1 VATTKRRT
9 TTKSKT
15 RATKSAARLSTAE
28 ARAQASALVEAASGD
43 EARQTALLSALRE
56 DLNALVETANL
67 APAGYVRL
75 GGDGTYRDLDEIDR
89 AEAIEAS
96 YYYWQ
101 RDPLAGRA
109 VQLIRDYTFGR
120 GVTFKA
126 KDPRVQ
132 KVIKDFLADADNK
145 LIASAAGQWEI
156 SERVQLSG
164 EWFPIFFVNRFTGH
178 VKVSLV
184 EPEEITQ
191 IITDSNNKRKE
202 LFYERRWVKR
212 SFNWESK
219 TLSGGRTVCDY
230 LPNFNLQPPKNAGR
244 FEPGFKRIE
253 HASVGDGTTFVAMQH
268 IKINSHGPR
277 GIPLLLRVLP
287 WIKAYKGFMEDR
299 ATLTLALATF
309 AFKMSVK
316 GSKSA
321 VARLATQWGTY
332 DAVSRLG
339 GANDKERREG
349 AQTFIANEN
358 VNLDQLNTNS
368 NAANAYQ
375 DGRMI
380 RQQVGAGVG
389 ITEQNLTGDP
399 SVANLASATQMEGPM
414 LKMFESWQQ
423 LFHDEFV
430 YIMAFVINM
439 AIQYGDLDP
448 AVPYQ
453 DEHGVQH
460 DFDPSVE
467 IDFPPIVSK
476 DLATLIS
483 AIAQLISAQSLAG
496 HEYIPPERLAVY
508 ILQAFGETDVD
519 TVIAE
524 LKQAEAL
531 KAARSQTP
539 AATTDGSNL
548 PDETA
553 TQTQQLNAALT
564 MLAEALGVPA

>member
-1 VATTKRRT
+1 MTTKKRT
-9 TTKSKT
+9 TSSKT
-15 RATKSAARLSTAE
+15 RAAKLSTAE
-28 ARAQASALVEAASGD
+28 ARVQAQALVEAAGTD
-43 EARQTALLSALRE
+43 PARQAALLSALRE
-56 DLNALVETANL
+56 DLSALREAANL

-75 GGDGTYRDLDEIDR
+75 GGDGAYSDIDEIDR
-89 AEAIEAS
+89 ADAIEAS

-120 GVTFKA
+120 GVSFKA

-132 KVIKDFLADADNK
+132 KVLKAFLDDVDNK

-156 SERVQLSG
+156 SERIQLAG
-164 EWFPIFFVNRFTGH
+164 EWFPIFFVDRFTGA

-184 EPEEITQ
+184 EPEEISQ
-191 IITDSNNKRKE
+191 IVTDPNNKRKE

-212 SFNWESK
+212 SFNWESR
-219 TLSGGRTVCDY
+219 TLSGGRSVCDY
-230 LPNFNLQPPKNAGR
+230 VPNFNLAAPKNTGR

-253 HASVGDGTTFVAMQH
+253 HATVGDGRTFIAMHH

-309 AFKMSVK
+309 AFKMTVK

-321 VARLATQWGTY
+321 VSRLATQWGTY

-339 GANDKERREG
+339 GTGGTLDKERREG
-349 AQTFIANEN
+349 AQTFIANDN
-358 VNLDQLNTNS
+358 VALDQMSTNS

-430 YIMAFVINM
+430 YIMAFVVNM

-448 AVPYQ
+448 SQPYL
-453 DEHGVQH
+453 DGDGVQH

-476 DLATLIS
+476 DLATFIS

-496 HEYIPPERLAVY
+496 REYIPAERLAVY

-519 TVIAE
+519 TVLAE

-531 KAARSQTP
+531 KAMQSAP
-539 AATTDGSNL
+539 AATTDGENL
-548 PDETA
+548 PDPTA
-553 TQTQQLNAALT
+553 TQEIGRAH
-564 MLAEALGVPA
+564 V

>member
-1 VATTKRRT
+1 MATKATRRT
-9 TTKSKT
+9 TTKQPAKRT
-15 RATKSAARLSTAE
+15 REALSTSD
-28 ARAQASALVEAASGD
+28 AQAQAAALIEAAGSD
-43 EARQTALLSALRE
+43 PARQAALIDALRSDVNALLE
-56 DLNALVETANL
+56 GANL

-75 GGDGTYRDLDEIDR
+75 GGDGSYSDIDEIDR
-89 AEAIEAS
+89 ADAIEAS

-120 GVTFKA
+120 GVSFKA

-132 KVIKDFLADADNK
+132 QVVKAFLANVDNK
-145 LIASAAGQWEI
+145 LIASAAGQWEL
-156 SERVQLSG
+156 SERLQLSG
-164 EWFPIFFVNRFTGH
+164 ELFPIFFVNRFTGE

-184 EPEEITQ
+184 EPEEINQ
-191 IITDSNNKRKE
+191 IVTDPDNKRKE
-202 LFYERRWVKR
+202 LFYERIWVKR
-212 SFNWESK
+212 SFNWESHNY
-219 TLSGGRTVCDY
+219 SGGRTVKDY
-230 LPNFNLQPPKNAGR
+230 IPSFNLTPPSNASRVG
-244 FEPGFKRIE
+244 PGFKRIE
-253 HASVGDGTTFVAMQH
+253 HATVGDGRTFVAMQH
-268 IKINSHGPR
+268 IKINSHGTR

-339 GANDKERREG
+339 GTGDKERREG

-414 LKMFESWQQ
+414 LKMFEAWQQ

-430 YIMAFVINM
+430 YILDFVVNM

-448 AVPYQ
+448 SQPYR
-453 DEHGVQH
+453 DADGVQH
-460 DFDPSVE
+460 DFDPTVE

-476 DLATLIS
+476 DLATFIS

-496 HEYIPPERLAVY
+496 REYIPADRLAVY

-519 TVIAE
+519 TVLAE
-524 LKQAEAL
+524 LQQVEAL
-531 KAARSQTP
+531 KAMQATVQP
-539 AATTDGSNL
+539 AATDGANL
-548 PDETA
+548 PDPTA
-553 TQTQQLNAALT
+553 TQAQQLTAALAS
-564 MLAEALGVPA
+564 LAEALGVAA